1 MLVRTLGA
9 VSCIVGRVF
18 PSVFAA
24 GSTTPLPKALGVEFG
39 RACVLEDVLLV
50 LLVV

>member
-24 GSTTPLPKALGVEFG
+24 GSTPLLKALGVEFG
-39 RACVLEDVLLV
+39 RAYVLEDVLLV
-50 LLVV
+50 LLVA